1 MLLRQGSSLLSR
13 LVAIWKKYL
22 NQKQK
27 QVFHKML
34 KFVISQDELKAI
46 LSEAK
51 ANPNMQYI
59 TAGVRQRQFPLL
71 NDLKVMFMCR

>member
-1 MLLRQGSSLLSR
+1 MLILLI
-13 LVAIWKKYL
+13 L
-22 NQKQK
+22 
-27 QVFHKML
+27 
-34 KFVISQDELKAI
+34 QDELKAI

-71 NDLKVMFMCR
+71 NDLKVVFMCR

>member
-1 MLLRQGSSLLSR
+1 
-13 LVAIWKKYL
+13 
-22 NQKQK
+22 
-27 QVFHKML
+27 ML
-34 KFVISQDELKAI
+34 KFIISQDELKAI

-71 NDLKVMFMCR
+71 KDLKVMLMCR

>member
-1 MLLRQGSSLLSR
+1 MLILFIL
-13 LVAIWKKYL
+13 
-22 NQKQK
+22 
-27 QVFHKML
+27 
-34 KFVISQDELKAI
+34 QDELKAI

-71 NDLKVMFMCR
+71 TDLNKVMSKCAGDHFPRKCDDLNADDHNAGE